1 MSQILNKLRD
11 VDPNNSEAVKEAL
24 SPFFQQLSK
33 HTEVNSGLWLKTLE
47 NAINRFPKYCMSQR
61 ENIET
66 YLAHFLN
73 SSNYYI
79 VIEAAKCAHA
89 LQQVRPTQEKTA
101 TAKSC
106 WRDQMNALCSAAHA
120 LLTAMF
126 PNAVDIY
133 QQTEKTQKEQPSS
146 SPLAVAL
153 TNLSS
158 ATAKTQ
164 NSSLTR
170 QAVLS
175 NRLRNVFIFIQAMLV
190 EVYPV
195 AKPIRPQTVLDV
207 IVRAL
212 SVTSGKNIQSNAE
225 VTAVKTQAL
234 RSLHALVT
242 CVTSGKNIQSNAE
255 VTAVKTQAL
264 RSLHALVACVTSGKN
279 IQSNAE
285 VTPVKTQ
292 ALRSLHALVAC
303 VTSGKNIQSNAEV
316 TAVKTQALRSLHAL
330 VACLGPNLIPFSP
343 LVFRC
348 VMQTLKWCSD
358 YPSEQ
363 SSKVRCTAYNTLSLW
378 LTTLQTHKTSD
389 RTRSWEDELT
399 EYILADITPQK
410 HTVELKMSSQPT
422 KNLSK
427 KAKRKLANSMMMES
441 NIASHMP
448 GEKNK
453 KANMTEELNEKVAT
467 AALQCAQT
475 FFIVCGVF
483 LKPTTYKRFQ
493 EHVVRA
499 CYTLS
504 TPGNSLGLHLLRTLE
519 RMRVCAP
526 PTAHAH
532 AHHALEVYSVHANSR
547 DTEISNFCSQ
557 ALLNI
562 RLQLHC
568 APPTLSFAADVPI
581 VTETEEEKK
590 KGISARNR
598 AALEELLGK
607 DKVPKQTESE
617 EVITIADEPANKKR
631 KVDQTDDTDKISL
644 SSDSNSIEISDA
656 SDTDDIVVQEDV
668 EVVIEHVDNEKVN
681 PEEEINIEP
690 IVDEVESVNG
700 NGVDDVGIV
709 RTKTADSNDIHMQE
723 TQLPKPGMDISED
736 KVDSTQPD
744 NEPKAI
750 YDAETQLPPNTTIF
764 EAATQLP
771 LHISNDD
778 EDETPLSMEVAY
790 DYPNT
795 GTEKIPVLEKLD
807 GDNLPSTNDTDDIQ
821 ITCGQ
826 DVKYSQD
833 DEAKKSQLVTNEVK
847 VNGVDS
853 TEKPL
858 QNGDI
863 TKSSEAEVTAVTSK
877 ELNVED
883 MLADFVDEVNDDPTQ
898 PTQA

>member
-61 ENIET
+61 GNIEA
-66 YLAHFLN
+66 YVAHFLN
-73 SSNYYI
+73 CNNYFI
-79 VIEAAKCAHA
+79 VIEAAKCAHV
-89 LQQVRPTQEKTA
+89 LQQVRPTQDKTA

-106 WRDQMNALCSAAHA
+106 WRDQMNLLCNTAHS
-120 LLTAMF
+120 LLSAMF

-133 QQTEKTQKEQPSS
+133 QQMEKTQKEHPSS
-146 SPLAVAL
+146 SPLAAAL
-153 TNLSS
+153 SNLSS

-170 QAVLS
+170 QAVL
-175 NRLRNVFIFIQAMLV
+175 NTRLRNVFIFIQAMLV

-195 AKPIRPQTVLDV
+195 AKPVRPQTILDV

-225 VTAVKTQAL
+225 VTAVKTHAL
-234 RSLHALVT
+234 RSLD
-242 CVTSGKNIQSNAE
+242 
-255 VTAVKTQAL
+255 
-264 RSLHALVACVTSGKN
+264 
-279 IQSNAE
+279 
-285 VTPVKTQ
+285 
-292 ALRSLHALVAC
+292 
-303 VTSGKNIQSNAEV
+303 
-316 TAVKTQALRSLHAL
+316 AL
-330 VACLGPNLIPFSP
+330 VACLGPNLLPFSP

-358 YPSEQ
+358 NPSEQ
-363 SSKVRCTAYNTLSLW
+363 SSTVRCAAYNTLSLW
-378 LTTLQTHKTSD
+378 LTTLQTHRASE
-389 RTRSWEDELT
+389 RARGWEDELA
-399 EYILADITPQK
+399 EHVLADITTKK

-427 KAKRKLANSMMMES
+427 KAKRKLANAMMMES
-441 NIASHMP
+441 NLSSHMP

-453 KANMTEELNEKVAT
+453 IPLSEELNEEVAI

-493 EHVVRA
+493 EHIVRA
-499 CYTLS
+499 CYTLDAHGS
-504 TPGNSLGLHLLRTLE
+504 ALGLHLLRTLE
-519 RMRVCAP
+519 RARVCAP
-526 PTAHAH
+526 PAAHAH
-532 AHHALEVYSVHANSR
+532 AHHALQVYSVCANSR
-547 DTEISNFCSQ
+547 NPEISRFCSQ

-568 APPTLSFAADVPI
+568 APPTLSFAADVVPENKI
-581 VTETEEEKK
+581 EEKK
-590 KGISARNR
+590 KGISDRNR
-598 AALEELLGK
+598 AALEELLGP
-607 DKVPKQTESE
+607 DKLPKQIVTE

-631 KVDQTDDTDKISL
+631 KVDDNDETDKISL
-644 SSDSNSIEISDA
+644 SSGSNSIEISDE
-656 SDTDDIVVQEDV
+656 SETDDLIVQDVQ
-668 EVVIEHVDNEKVN
+668 VVIENVENDKVN
-681 PEEEINIEP
+681 SEDEIDIVP
-690 IVDEVESVNG
+690 IVDEVE
-700 NGVDDVGIV
+700 DVEIV
-709 RTKTADSNDIHMQE
+709 RTITADSNDIHVQE
-723 TQLPKPGMDISED
+723 TQLPKLGNVISED
-736 KVDSTQPD
+736 IVDSTQP
-744 NEPKAI
+744 EYEKPAI
-750 YDAETQLPPNTTIF
+750 YDADTQLPPNTTIF
-764 EAATQLP
+764 EAPTQMP
-771 LHISNDD
+771 HNISNDD
-778 EDETPLSMEVAY
+778 EDESPVSMEVAY

-795 GTEKIPVLEKLD
+795 GTEKVPVLDKLD

-833 DEAKKSQLVTNEVK
+833 TDEAKKSQVDKNSEVK
-847 VNGVDS
+847 VNGVDTS
-853 TEKPL
+853 EKPL
-858 QNGDI
+858 QNGNV
-863 TKSSEAEVTAVTSK
+863 TKSIEVTVPSK

-898 PTQA
+898 ATQV